1 MIFHLVSDISEE
13 SVVLIVWKSFSASLF
28 SETAVS
34 ETAVSDTLDLF
45 GLDFCN
51 ESCVS
56 ALDF

>member
-34 ETAVSDTLDLF
+34 ETAVSEKSVRNA
-45 GLDFCN
+45 DFSL
-51 ESCVS
+51 EKV
-56 ALDF
+56 